1 MDLKLSLLAVFIVSA
16 FLTVLLKVIFE
27 KVGGNLYTSVRGGT
41 PRAVGL
47 APFIAMILFLPSP
60 YRDLILIIG
69 VFAFLD
75 DIIGRKKIKNLPVEI
90 GQLLRGLGMLMVAYV
105 GYFYFG
111 PASILIALMVQP
123 LNIADMQPGS
133 ACSTVIIMSA
143 IILLS
148 MFYFGILGLYVPLVV
163 LIACLGYAIL
173 DFQGKVMMGEVGNH
187 SFAVALGMSYA
198 VLGGFWGT
206 LILFILT
213 VIVIAL
219 IRRDN
224 LTKFMQ
230 NNLKIMDPS
239 FGDFFMDVLTGGGL
253 GDILRRIILGKKK
266 IIINNRLLK
275 FLGFRRLFYNPFAP
289 HNVL

>member
-173 DFQGKVMMGEVGNH
+173 DFQGKIMMGEIGNH

-206 LILFILT
+206 LLLFILT

-219 IRRDN
+219 IRRNN

-253 GDILRRIILGKKK
+253 GDILRRILLGKRR
-266 IIINNRLLK
+266 IIINNKLLK

>member
-133 ACSTVIIMSA
+133 ACSTVIIMSG

-206 LILFILT
+206 LLLFILT

-253 GDILRRIILGKKK
+253 GDILRRILLGKRR
-266 IIINNRLLK
+266 IIINNKLLK

-289 HNVL
+289 HSVL

>member
-133 ACSTVIIMSA
+133 ACSTVIIMSG

-173 DFQGKVMMGEVGNH
+173 DFQGKIMMGEIGNH

-206 LILFILT
+206 LLLFILT

-219 IRRDN
+219 IRRNN

-253 GDILRRIILGKKK
+253 GDILRRIILRKKK

-289 HNVL
+289 HSVL

>member
-133 ACSTVIIMSA
+133 ACSTVIIMSG

-173 DFQGKVMMGEVGNH
+173 DFQGKIMMGEIGNH

-206 LILFILT
+206 LLLFILT

-219 IRRDN
+219 IRRNN

-253 GDILRRIILGKKK
+253 GDILRRILLGKRR
-266 IIINNRLLK
+266 IIINNKLLK

-289 HNVL
+289 HSVL

>member
-133 ACSTVIIMSA
+133 ACSTVIIMSG

-206 LILFILT
+206 LLLFILT

-219 IRRDN
+219 IRRNN

-253 GDILRRIILGKKK
+253 GDILRRILLGKRR
-266 IIINNRLLK
+266 IIINNKLLK

-289 HNVL
+289 HSVL

>member
-173 DFQGKVMMGEVGNH
+173 DFQGKIMMGEIGNH

-206 LILFILT
+206 LLLFILT

-219 IRRDN
+219 IRRNN

-253 GDILRRIILGKKK
+253 GDILRRILLGKRR
-266 IIINNRLLK
+266 IIINNKLLK

-289 HNVL
+289 HSVL

>member
-1 MDLKLSLLAVFIVSA
+1 MDFKFSLLAVFIVSA

-47 APFIAMILFLPSP
+47 APFIAMVLFLPSP

-69 VFAFLD
+69 IFAFLD
-75 DIIGRKKIKNLPVEI
+75 DIIGRKKIKNLAVEI
-90 GQLLRGLGMLMVAYV
+90 GQLSRGLGMLLVAYV

-111 PASILIALMVQP
+111 PASILIALMIQP

-133 ACSTVIIMSA
+133 ACSTVIIMSTL
-143 IILLS
+143 ILLS
-148 MFYFGILGLYVPLVV
+148 MFYFGIFGLYVPLVV
-163 LIACLGYAIL
+163 LVACLGYAIL

-206 LILFILT
+206 LMLFILT
-213 VIVIAL
+213 IIVIAL

-253 GDILRRIILGKKK
+253 GDIFRRIILGKRR
-266 IIINNRLLK
+266 IIINNRLLI
-275 FLGFRRLFYNPFAP
+275 FLGFRRLFYNPFAS

>member
-133 ACSTVIIMSA
+133 ACSTVIIMSG

-206 LILFILT
+206 LLLFILT

-219 IRRDN
+219 IRRNN

-253 GDILRRIILGKKK
+253 GDILRRILLGKRR
-266 IIINNRLLK
+266 IIINNKLLK

>member
-206 LILFILT
+206 LLLFILT

-219 IRRDN
+219 IRRNN

-253 GDILRRIILGKKK
+253 GDILRRILLGKRR
-266 IIINNRLLK
+266 IIINNKLLK

-289 HNVL
+289 HSVL

>member
-1 MDLKLSLLAVFIVSA
+1 
-16 FLTVLLKVIFE
+16 
-27 KVGGNLYTSVRGGT
+27 
-41 PRAVGL
+41 
-47 APFIAMILFLPSP
+47 
-60 YRDLILIIG
+60 
-69 VFAFLD
+69 
-75 DIIGRKKIKNLPVEI
+75 
-90 GQLLRGLGMLMVAYV
+90 MVAYV

-173 DFQGKVMMGEVGNH
+173 DFQGKIMMGEIGNH

-206 LILFILT
+206 LLLFILT

-219 IRRDN
+219 IRRNN

-253 GDILRRIILGKKK
+253 GDILRRILLGKRR
-266 IIINNRLLK
+266 IIINNKLLK

-289 HNVL
+289 HSVL

>member
-1 MDLKLSLLAVFIVSA
+1 
-16 FLTVLLKVIFE
+16 
-27 KVGGNLYTSVRGGT
+27 
-41 PRAVGL
+41 
-47 APFIAMILFLPSP
+47 
-60 YRDLILIIG
+60 
-69 VFAFLD
+69 
-75 DIIGRKKIKNLPVEI
+75 
-90 GQLLRGLGMLMVAYV
+90 MVAYV

-133 ACSTVIIMSA
+133 ACSTVIIMSG

-253 GDILRRIILGKKK
+253 GDILRRIILRKKK

>member
-133 ACSTVIIMSA
+133 ACSTVIIMSG

-219 IRRDN
+219 IRRNN

-253 GDILRRIILGKKK
+253 GDILRRILLGKRR
-266 IIINNRLLK
+266 IIINNKLLK

-289 HNVL
+289 HSVL

>member
-133 ACSTVIIMSA
+133 ACSTVIIMSG

-253 GDILRRIILGKKK
+253 GDILRRIILRKKK

>member
-1 MDLKLSLLAVFIVSA
+1 
-16 FLTVLLKVIFE
+16 
-27 KVGGNLYTSVRGGT
+27 
-41 PRAVGL
+41 
-47 APFIAMILFLPSP
+47 
-60 YRDLILIIG
+60 
-69 VFAFLD
+69 
-75 DIIGRKKIKNLPVEI
+75 
-90 GQLLRGLGMLMVAYV
+90 VAYV

-133 ACSTVIIMSA
+133 ACSTVIIMSG

-253 GDILRRIILGKKK
+253 GDILRRIILRKKK